1 MTEAAAGEAV
11 TDVDEAG
18 LELLLRDEPRLLLVE
33 FWARWCEPCR
43 ELRPQL
49 ERLARESAG
58 LCRVV
63 AVDAD
68 REPALAQRLQIRSLP
83 TLLFFKA
90 GSEIH
95 RFKGGALPPSVIQLI
110 GRS

>member
-1 MTEAAAGEAV
+1 MTDGAV

-18 LELLLRDEPRLLLVE
+18 LERLLRDEPRLLLVE

-43 ELRPQL
+43 ELRPAL
-49 ERLARESAG
+49 EKLAHEYSH

-68 REPALAQRLQIRSLP
+68 REPRLVERLQVRILP
-83 TLLFFKA
+83 TLVFFKT
-90 GSEIH
+90 GCELQ
-95 RFKGGALPPSVIQLI
+95 RFRGGALPPNVIQMI